1 SLAPGQVAVVPLDLA
16 RLAEPAAQG
25 RHVDVPGLAVEH
37 RGVPELAA
45 GHVEP
50 GLAEIGPAPEHQADA
65 LLLPAVTDDGV
76 ALQEPD
82 RMAVPDPVLRAG
94 QVAVDL
100 ARQQVAEFALA
111 GVERRVVARGV
122 RMHGRAS
129 SPVMA
134 AASLQ

>member
-1 SLAPGQVAVVPLDLA
+1 
-16 RLAEPAAQG
+16 
-25 RHVDVPGLAVEH
+25 GLAVEH

-65 LLLPAVTDDGV
+65 LLLPDVTDDGV

-134 AASLQ
+134 AASLQRFFAAPSHRASRHRAGTMPGHAAAR